1 MELDQRAYIR
11 DVYRSLTDIG
21 SEADQT
27 VDARFGAGVK
37 STQNGAPAV
46 RVTQPEPPT
55 RPSQT
60 QPRRQTA
67 TAAAATTTL
76 SVANPFGV
84 IAAALRAIVQNRG
97 QALVIGLLVI
107 VPWTILSNVLL
118 IENRRRVAF
127 GAPWLQLG
135 ILAVVIYLLCWWIR
149 VGRTGIVKSSAA
161 PKLADVLAFGAV
173 AAAAALVWPIVSHD
187 YDLANVIRDAA
198 NMTYIWPLKGPYVS
212 MTYSLRPGTPFVEAF
227 MQAASLLPALPFVPF
242 IVGEKVRP
250 GDKLGHLLLRI
261 PLLLAALALCALP
274 IAILNTIL
282 SDWMV
287 ALVRSGNTLP
297 VCFVMTTTFYVY
309 LLVSAVTIGEFYRR
323 FAASHP

>member
-1 MELDQRAYIR
+1 MEPDQRAYIR

-27 VDARFGAGVK
+27 VDARFGAAAK
-37 STQNGAPAV
+37 ATQNGSHAV
-46 RVTQPEPPT
+46 KVTQPEPSTPPSER
-55 RPSQT
+55 RPRQ
-60 QPRRQTA
+60 QTA
-67 TAAAATTTL
+67 TAAAAAL
-76 SVANPFGV
+76 SVANPFSV
-84 IAAALRAIVQNRG
+84 VAAALRAIGQNRR
-97 QALVIGLLVI
+97 QAFGIGLLVV

-118 IENRRRVAF
+118 IENRGRVTF

-161 PKLADVLAFGAV
+161 PKIADVLACGAV
-173 AAAAALVWPIVSHD
+173 AAIAAVVWPIVSHD
-187 YDLANVIRDAA
+187 YDLPDTIRNAA

-227 MQAASLLPALPFVPF
+227 MQSASLLPALPFVPF

-250 GDKLGHLLLRI
+250 GEKLGRLLLRI
-261 PLLLAALALCALP
+261 PLLLAALALCVLP

-282 SDWMV
+282 ADWMV
-287 ALVRSGNTLP
+287 ALVRSRNTLP
-297 VCFVMTTTFYVY
+297 VCFVMTTVFYLH

-323 FAASHP
+323 VAASHP